1 MLKLN
6 TFSIAARD
14 EKTGQFGVAV
24 STKVPA
30 VGCLCPFVKAGVGA
44 IATQSFV
51 NPYIGINGLKYLEE
65 GMSAQA
71 TMERILQEDPEPAIR
86 QFSIVDKEGN
96 AVAFSGDECDGWY
109 GHLTGPN
116 YAIAGNMLVGEDTI
130 QEMQKTFEST
140 EGLTLAE
147 RLIAV
152 MEAGQA
158 AGGDKRGRQSASLK
172 VYSTEEYPLVDLRV
186 DENPDPVK
194 ELRRIFSIAQKEL
207 FPFMEMLPTLK
218 NPAGKFDFES
228 SREMG
233 LLQDEGK

>member
-6 TFSIAARD
+6 TFSITARD

-65 GMSAQA
+65 GLSAQEV
-71 TMERILQEDPEPAIR
+71 MERIIKEDPEPAIR
-86 QFSIVDKEGN
+86 QFGIVDKQGN
-96 AVAFSGDECDGWY
+96 AVAFSGDKCDGWY

-130 QEMQKTFEST
+130 QEMKKTFEST
-140 EGLTLAE
+140 AGLTLAE
-147 RLIAV
+147 RLIAA
-152 MEAGQA
+152 MEAGQE

-172 VYSTEEYPLVDLRV
+172 VFSTEEYPLVDLRV
-186 DENPDPVK
+186 DEHPDPVK
-194 ELRRIFSIAQKEL
+194 ELRRIFSVAQKEL

-228 SREMG
+228 SRQMG
-233 LLQDEGK
+233 LLQDEG

>member
-30 VGCLCPFVKAGVGA
+30 VGLLCPFVKAGVGA

-65 GMSAQA
+65 GLSAQEVMDR
-71 TMERILQEDPEPAIR
+71 TLQEDRDPSIR
-86 QFSIVDKEGN
+86 QFSIVDRNGL
-96 AVAFSGDECDGWY
+96 AVSFSGDKCDGWY
-109 GHLTGPN
+109 GHVTGEN
-116 YAIAGNMLVGEDTI
+116 YAIAGNMLVSEDTI
-130 QEMQKTFEST
+130 QEMKKSFEST
-140 EGLTLAE
+140 GDLTLAE
-147 RLIAV
+147 RLLKA

-186 DENPDPVK
+186 DEHPDPVK
-194 ELRRIFSIAQKEL
+194 ELGRIYEVAKKEL
-207 FPFMEMLPTLK
+207 FPFMDMLPTLK

-233 LLQDEGK
+233 LLQDSE

>member
-14 EKTGQFGVAV
+14 EKTGQLGVAV

-30 VGCLCPFVKAGVGA
+30 VGLLCPFVKADVGA

-65 GMSAQA
+65 GLSAQEV
-71 TMERILQEDPEPAIR
+71 MDRILEEDPDPSIR
-86 QFSIVDKEGN
+86 QFSIVDKNGL
-96 AVAFSGDECDGWY
+96 AVSFSGDKCDGWY
-109 GHLTGPN
+109 GHVTDEN

-130 QEMQKTFEST
+130 QEMKKSFEAT
-140 EGLTLAE
+140 GDLTLAE
-147 RLIAV
+147 RLLKA

-186 DENPDPVK
+186 DEHPDPVK
-194 ELRRIFSIAQKEL
+194 ELGRIYEVAKKEL
-207 FPFMEMLPTLK
+207 FPFMEMLPTLE

-233 LLQDEGK
+233 LLQDNE

>member
-6 TFSIAARD
+6 TFSITARD

-65 GMSAQA
+65 GLSAQQV
-71 TMERILQEDPEPAIR
+71 MERILQEDPEPAIR
-86 QFSIVDKEGN
+86 QFGIVDKQGN
-96 AVAFSGDECDGWY
+96 AVAFSGDKCDGWY
-109 GHLTGPN
+109 GHVTGSN
-116 YAIAGNMLVGEDTI
+116 YAIAGNMLVGEETI
-130 QEMQKTFEST
+130 QEMKKSFDST
-140 EGLTLAE
+140 SELTLAE
-147 RLIAV
+147 RLIAA

-172 VYSTEEYPLVDLRV
+172 VFSTEEYPLVDLRV
-186 DENPDPVK
+186 DEHPDPVK
-194 ELRRIFSIAQKEL
+194 ELRRIFEVAQKEL
-207 FPFMEMLPTLK
+207 FPFVEMLPTLK

-233 LLQDEGK
+233 LLQDEG